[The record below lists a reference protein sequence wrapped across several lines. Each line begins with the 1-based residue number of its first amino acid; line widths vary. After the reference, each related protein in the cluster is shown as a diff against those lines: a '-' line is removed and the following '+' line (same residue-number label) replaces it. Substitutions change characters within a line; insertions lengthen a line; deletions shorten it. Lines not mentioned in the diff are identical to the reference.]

1 MFLLDIGETITSWVE
16 SFIENVFFRVLY
28 YGEMLILWALS
39 LVEDMMRIFTGEQEV
54 TYNGRGEALVNVFF
68 NNDAVKGV
76 YGAMAMIGIV
86 FSFVFAIIAVIRKLM
101 DVREKQQGVTLGGII
116 GNLVKSILLI
126 AGMNAVMLVVMYTTN
141 ILITQVSYAFQN
153 GSELAKGSSTIQFTD
168 EQYAA
173 MGRILNTIGNYSLNP
188 SYRSRYN
195 LNACYNDIRTDLK
208 YLGDQGVFRFHY
220 ETTDNNDNIIP
231 TWQSIMEELAI
242 AYDYTQ
248 EVPLDTYDEGLT
260 NAILDA
266 MELMKANPNIV
277 ALDTYE
283 RKLRVEDDDVPL
295 DRILFLTG
303 TMGTIGTAAARN
315 DAYNKNPSFADSVR
329 QPFYYGTKD
338 IYDWDQVKEVFS
350 LSPFKMNYIL
360 VYYASWMILNEMVVI
375 IIACGVRI
383 FNLLALYLAAPLVIA
398 AMPLDDG
405 GKLKQWTTAFTVQL
419 LGVVGLIISLRLFYM
434 MLPLIWSPNL
444 SIGGIDLGNFSMD
457 KLENFAVGAVQS
469 EDSLVAAGMA
479 AYDFIKNLLMTVVLK
494 VVLTYTALEAVSR
507 MNGIF
512 TGILADSAGYQSI
525 SAGDVRRDVQDS
537 GFGQLMGKMMGR
549 DSLNKAFYDREG
561 EQEKKQEKKEKEQE
575 AKQAKKEKEA
585 EQKEKMA
592 QGRNNDMASLQDS
605 IESGKDESGKK
616 LSDKDMEITQG
627 ALRKMKSSDM
637 SKKDAMKAAG
647 QDYEKKQAR
656 SEQNQKDM
664 KKLQADL
671 DNARETGKTMDGKE
685 TDGKERD
692 IMAGTLKHM
701 QDDGMSKAEAR
712 KAAEADYNKSQ
723 KEQDEKNKFHQ
734 AELKAAPANRN
745 KAIENA
751 KKMDDDQYKTMRR
764 EYAYMQA
771 NNTHTNGDAIKPGE
785 SGLYA
790 ETLKQYEDRQLGVGA
805 FANDDGGA
813 GGNADDDAEEP
824 EVPDNQNNQ
833 V

>member
-1 MFLLDIGETITSWVE
+1 MFLLDIGDTITSWVE

-28 YGEMLILWALS
+28 YFEILILWALS
-39 LVEDMMRIFTGEQEV
+39 LVEDMMRIFTGEHEV

-68 NNDAVKGV
+68 DNDAVKGV
-76 YGAMAMIGIV
+76 YGAIAMIGIV
-86 FSFVFAIIAVIRKLM
+86 FSFVFAIVAVIRKLM

-116 GNLVKSILLI
+116 GNLIKSIVLI
-126 AGMNAVMLVVMYTTN
+126 AGMNAIMLVVMYTTN

-153 GSELAKGSSTIQFTD
+153 GSELAKGSSTITFTE

-173 MGRILNTIGNYSLNP
+173 MGRVLNTIGNYSLNP

-220 ETTDNNDNIIP
+220 ETTDSNDNIIP

-260 NAILDA
+260 NALLDT
-266 MELMKANPNIV
+266 MELMLENPNIA

-283 RKLRVEDDDVPL
+283 RKLKVADDDVPL

-419 LGVVGLIISLRLFYM
+419 LGVVGLIISLRLFYL

-444 SIGGIDLGNFSMD
+444 SIGGIDLGSFSMD
-457 KLENFAVGAVQS
+457 KLEEFAVGAVQS
-469 EDSLVAAGMA
+469 ETSLIAAGLA

-537 GFGQLMGKMMGR
+537 GFGQLMGRMMGK
-549 DSLNKAFYDREG
+549 DALNKAFYDREG
-561 EQEKKQEKKEKEQE
+561 EQEKKQ
-575 AKQAKKEKEA
+575 AKKEDEA
-585 EQKEKMA
+585 AQKEKNA
-592 QGRNNDMASLQDS
+592 QARNNDMASLSDS
-605 IESGKDESGKK
+605 IESGKDDKGNK
-616 LSDKDMEITQG
+616 LSDKDMAIAQG
-627 ALRKMKSSDM
+627 ALRKMKGSDM
-637 SKKDAMKAAG
+637 SKKDAMKAATK
-647 QDYEKKQAR
+647 DYDKNQAQ
-656 SEQNQKDM
+656 SAQNQKDM
-664 KKLQADL
+664 QRLQANL
-671 DNARETGKTMDGKE
+671 DNARETGMTMDGKS

-701 QDDGMSKAEAR
+701 QDDGMSQADAR
-712 KAAEADYNKSQ
+712 KAAEADYAKTQAETDKANAI
-723 KEQDEKNKFHQ
+723 HQ
-734 AELKAAPANRN
+734 AELKAGPPDRN
-745 KAIENA
+745 KAIEA
-751 KKMDDDQYKTMRR
+751 ARGMTDDQYKTMRR

-771 NNTHTNGDAIKPGE
+771 NNEHFNGDAISPGE
-785 SGLYA
+785 LGQMK
-790 ETLKQYEDRQLGVGA
+790 ETLDQYENMQIG
-805 FANDDGGA
+805 
-813 GGNADDDAEEP
+813 E
-824 EVPDNQNNQ
+824 
-833 V
+833 